1 MMLLMGSFQIS
12 IKDKGRLVI
21 PATLRAES
29 GIGEEVELVAT
40 ALPEGGFVVKTRQQ
54 ILQSLRTPNTDL
66 VDDAI
71 VIDFL
76 RSRDEAEQARFQF
89 LMNPVV
95 LELSEQ
101 EQEAK
106 DAATLAKLGFV
117 DGK

>member
-1 MMLLMGSFQIS
+1 MST
-12 IKDKGRLVI
+12 
-21 PATLRAES
+21 TLTLSQKQDRQARCRWFW
-29 GIGEEVELVAT
+29 
-40 ALPEGGFVVKTRQQ
+40 GFVVKTRQQ
-54 ILQSLRTPNTDL
+54 ILESLRTPNTDL
-66 VDDAI
+66 VDDAV